1 MDPFDKLPAELRLSV
16 LIHTRS
22 KRSVSSLTRA
32 SPAMLRQYHT
42 HERYIDRSLIAA
54 DFDDEMVQ
62 DAMAILFIQNSCKF
76 SMRKNIL
83 DWSKH
88 RLPNPLKDHN
98 NQRFSQLFD
107 QLNTLH
113 SRLLFFIEDY
123 VTKATSSYPP
133 RDYLCLPQTPE
144 SKLPTTEGHLMF
156 NGQKITARF
165 NASNLKDTEIHR
177 LLKAFLLY
185 ELNCKVKTSLAAIQS
200 KLPQRKLDT
209 AEHEA
214 IKCVNTYV
222 CSLYCAMFAQCGN
235 AWLPDASTSLQTGL
249 LFPDTF
255 YTNPEIYASD
265 MGQLER
271 VRAGYVMKNEN
282 KVEGS
287 LARFGLGPLIE
298 FLSHDMS
305 DVRDKQALKERLRT
319 WYIQDYE
326 YSHKSGILCST
337 ESITSRASPIYSQLS
352 SEVDTELQRNIY
364 RQRAWAFFD
373 DRRLYPKRSTG
384 RPNFPTQSFL
394 NKQPSKQA
402 WVEGWFD
409 NPSQARA
416 LRRSQRW
423 HDELCAGSDSN
434 DAARIQ

>member
-1 MDPFDKLPAELRLSV
+1 MDPFDKLPAELRLSI

-22 KRSVSSLTRA
+22 KRAVSSLTRA
-32 SPAMLRQYHT
+32 SPVMLRQYHT
-42 HERYIDRSLIAA
+42 HERYIARSLIAA

-76 SMRKNIL
+76 SMRKHIL

-98 NQRFSQLFD
+98 NQRLSQLFD

-123 VTKATSSYPP
+123 VIKATSSYPP

-177 LLKAFLLY
+177 PLWPRPSPGSLSENLTPPNMRLL
-185 ELNCKVKTSLAAIQS
+185 N
-200 KLPQRKLDT
+200 
-209 AEHEA
+209 
-214 IKCVNTYV
+214 
-222 CSLYCAMFAQCGN
+222 
-235 AWLPDASTSLQTGL
+235 
-249 LFPDTF
+249 TF
-255 YTNPEIYASD
+255 YINPEIYASD

-271 VRAGYVMKNEN
+271 VRAGYVIKNEN
-282 KVEGS
+282 KAEGS

-298 FLSHDMS
+298 FLSHVMS

-326 YSHKSGILCST
+326 YSYESGILCAT

>member
-1 MDPFDKLPAELRLSV
+1 MDPFDKLPAELRLSI

-42 HERYIDRSLIAA
+42 HERYIARSLIAA

-62 DAMAILFIQNSCKF
+62 DTMAILFIQNSRKF
-76 SMRKNIL
+76 SMR
-83 DWSKH
+83 
-88 RLPNPLKDHN
+88 
-98 NQRFSQLFD
+98 
-107 QLNTLH
+107 
-113 SRLLFFIEDY
+113 
-123 VTKATSSYPP
+123 
-133 RDYLCLPQTPE
+133 
-144 SKLPTTEGHLMF
+144 HLMF

-177 LLKAFLLY
+177 LLEAFLLY
-185 ELNCKVKTSLAAIQS
+185 ELNCRVKTSLAAIQS
-200 KLPQRKLDT
+200 RLPQRELDT

-222 CSLYCAMFAQCGN
+222 CSLYCAMFAQYGN

-255 YTNPEIYASD
+255 YINPEIYASD

-271 VRAGYVMKNEN
+271 VRAGYVIKNEN

-326 YSHKSGILCST
+326 YSYKSGILCST

-352 SEVDTELQRNIY
+352 SEADTELQRNIY

-373 DRRLYPKRSTG
+373 DRRLYPKRNTG

-423 HDELCAGSDSN
+423 HDALCAGSDSN